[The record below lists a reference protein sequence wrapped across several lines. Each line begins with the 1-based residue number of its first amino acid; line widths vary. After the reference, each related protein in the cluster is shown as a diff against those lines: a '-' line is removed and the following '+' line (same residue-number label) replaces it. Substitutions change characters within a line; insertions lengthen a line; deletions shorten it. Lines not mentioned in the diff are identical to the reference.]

1 MNSHRN
7 EAERRWNAI
16 AIGIWENEGGAPGR
30 YSMDIQHDC
39 RIEPARSS
47 TVYRVSASVPV
58 HASGHAMIGK
68 SRSEARKDMM
78 SFNLLNI
85 GYRKEWIR
93 LSEAALNAGETTSV
107 QPWR

>member
-1 MNSHRN
+1 MNSHED
-7 EAERRWNAI
+7 EAERRRNAV
-16 AIGIWENEGGAPGR
+16 AVGTWENKCGASGR
-30 YSMDIQHDC
+30 YLMEVEHDR
-39 RIEPARSS
+39 RIESARSW

-58 HASGHAMIGK
+58 HADHGMIGK
-68 SRSEARKDMM
+68 SRSEAGEDMM